1 MTYISLS
8 FSSDRVASL
17 ICQTAI
23 SIAAPSHFRKTCTYS
38 LILGFAHVEWGIT
51 GRGCCLDLNE
61 VFRSSSSPPVSV
73 QIVVSYQQLG
83 QDPLSIRVRDVR
95 CLSSCP
101 WSHVGVVWMCSN
113 IVAHV
118 ALPVGSRELG
128 KCGIQMGQQLKD
140 LASRVRFEF
149 RRYAVG
155 RDDIRITLLQR
166 QLCSPS
172 RTDPNHEYSMTLPK
186 LCSVGLHFG
195 QELCSFLHGQ

>member
-1 MTYISLS
+1 MTYISLL
-8 FSSDRVASL
+8 FSSDRVAFL
-17 ICQTAI
+17 ICQTGI
-23 SIAAPSHFRKTCTYS
+23 SIYAPFHSWKICTYS
-38 LILGFAHVEWGIT
+38 LILGIAHVEWCIT

-118 ALPVGSRELG
+118 ALPIGSRELG
-128 KCGIQMGQQLKD
+128 KCGIQMGQQLKG

-149 RRYAVG
+149 RSYAVG
-155 RDDIRITLLQR
+155 RGNLRITPLQR

-172 RTDPNHEYSMTLPK
+172 RTDPNHEHSMTLPK
-186 LCSVGLHFG
+186 LCSFGLRYG
-195 QELCSFLHGQ
+195 QELYSFLHGQ